1 MKKTALIVAGLLLL
15 SMEKANAVSDN
26 ALQRQIDNIK
36 EDLQVMQRQMYRNN
50 SDVKHRF
57 RFHQRIIH

>member
-36 EDLQVMQRQMYRNN
+36 EDLQVMQRQMYR
-50 SDVKHRF
+50 
-57 RFHQRIIH
+57 